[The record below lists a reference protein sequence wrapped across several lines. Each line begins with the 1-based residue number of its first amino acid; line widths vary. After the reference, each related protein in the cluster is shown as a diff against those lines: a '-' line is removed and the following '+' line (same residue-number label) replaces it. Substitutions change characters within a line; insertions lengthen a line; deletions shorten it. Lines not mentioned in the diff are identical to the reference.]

1 MEPQSGLALE
11 RQKLVQQYFDESAQA
26 KIEEKYQF
34 SILEENKIWMF
45 PRWGGPRTNPYRLS
59 ALGLKIFKAYSSRTA
74 LEVPLVTRELSFLP
88 VRVTVAISQ
97 SLTEP
102 YYIDTYRLFLFGE
115 NDQTWALMHDV
126 DVQKLYKAVA

>member
-1 MEPQSGLALE
+1 MALQSGPLLE
-11 RQKLVQQYFDESAQA
+11 RQQLVRQYFDESAQA
-26 KIEEKYQF
+26 KIREKYQF

-59 ALGLKIFKAYSSRTA
+59 AIGLKIFKAYSSRTA

-88 VRVTVAISQ
+88 VRIMVAISQ

-102 YYIDTYRLFLFGE
+102 YYVDTYRLILFGE

>member
-1 MEPQSGLALE
+1 MEPQSGPALE

-26 KIEEKYQF
+26 KIEGKYQF

-74 LEVPLVTRELSFLP
+74 LEVPLVTQELSFLP
-88 VRVTVAISQ
+88 VRITVAIAQ

-126 DVQKLYKAVA
+126 DIEKLYKAVA

>member
-1 MEPQSGLALE
+1 MAPQSGLALE
-11 RQKLVQQYFDESAQA
+11 RQQLVQRYFDESAQA
-26 KIEEKYQF
+26 KIREKYQF

-59 ALGLKIFKAYSSRTA
+59 AMGLKIFKAYSSRTA

-102 YYIDTYRLFLFGE
+102 YYIDTYRLILFGE
-115 NDQTWALMHDV
+115 NDQTWALMHDL

>member
-1 MEPQSGLALE
+1 MEPQSGPLLE
-11 RQKLVQQYFDESAQA
+11 RQQLVQQYFDESAQA
-26 KIEEKYQF
+26 KIQEKYQF

-59 ALGLKIFKAYSSRTA
+59 ALGLKIFKAYSSRPA

-88 VRVTVAISQ
+88 IRFTVAISQ

-102 YYIDTYRLFLFGE
+102 YFIDTYRLFLFGE
-115 NDQTWALMHDV
+115 NDQTWALMYDL

>member
-1 MEPQSGLALE
+1 MALQSGPLLE
-11 RQKLVQQYFDESAQA
+11 RQQLVRQYFDESAQA
-26 KIEEKYQF
+26 KIREKYQF

-59 ALGLKIFKAYSSRTA
+59 AIGLKIFKAYSSRTA

-88 VRVTVAISQ
+88 VRIMVAISQ

-102 YYIDTYRLFLFGE
+102 YYVDTYRLILFGE
-115 NDQTWALMHDV
+115 NDQTWALIHDV

>member
-1 MEPQSGLALE
+1 MAPQFGLALE
-11 RQKLVQQYFDESAQA
+11 RQQLVQQYFDESAQA
-26 KIEEKYQF
+26 KIQEKYEF

-59 ALGLKIFKAYSSRTA
+59 AIGLKIFKAYSSRTA
-74 LEVPLVTRELSFLP
+74 LEVPLVTQELSFLP
-88 VRVTVAISQ
+88 VRITVAISQ

-102 YYIDTYRLFLFGE
+102 YYIDTYRLILFGE

>member
-1 MEPQSGLALE
+1 MAPQSGLSLE
-11 RQKLVQQYFDESAQA
+11 RQQLVQQYFDESAQA
-26 KIEEKYQF
+26 KIQEKYEF

-45 PRWGGPRTNPYRLS
+45 PRWGGPRSNPYRLS

-74 LEVPLVTRELSFLP
+74 LEVPLVTQELSFLP
-88 VRVTVAISQ
+88 VRIMVAISQ

-102 YYIDTYRLFLFGE
+102 YYVDTYRLILFGE

>member
-1 MEPQSGLALE
+1 MEPQSGPLLE
-11 RQKLVQQYFDESAQA
+11 RQQLVRQYFDESAQA
-26 KIEEKYQF
+26 KIREKYQF

-59 ALGLKIFKAYSSRTA
+59 AIGLKIFKAYSSRTA

-88 VRVTVAISQ
+88 VRIMVAISQ

-102 YYIDTYRLFLFGE
+102 YYVDTYRLILFGE
-115 NDQTWALMHDV
+115 NDQTWALIHDV

>member
-1 MEPQSGLALE
+1 MAPQFGLALE
-11 RQKLVQQYFDESAQA
+11 RQQLVQQYFDESAQA
-26 KIEEKYQF
+26 KIQEKYQF

-59 ALGLKIFKAYSSRTA
+59 AIGLKIFKAYSSRTA
-74 LEVPLVTRELSFLP
+74 LEVPLVTQELSFLP
-88 VRVTVAISQ
+88 VRITVAISQ

-102 YYIDTYRLFLFGE
+102 YYIDTYRLILFGE

>member
-1 MEPQSGLALE
+1 MEPQSGLALD

-26 KIEEKYQF
+26 KIQEKYQF

-45 PRWGGPRTNPYRLS
+45 PRWGGPRSNPYRLS
-59 ALGLKIFKAYSSRTA
+59 AIGLKIFKAYSSRTA

-88 VRVTVAISQ
+88 VRIMVAISQ

-102 YYIDTYRLFLFGE
+102 YYVDTYRLILFGE

>member
-1 MEPQSGLALE
+1 MAPQSGLALE
-11 RQKLVQQYFDESAQA
+11 RQQLVQRYFDESAQA

-59 ALGLKIFKAYSSRTA
+59 AIGLKIFKAYSSRTA
-74 LEVPLVTRELSFLP
+74 LEVPLVTQELSFLP
-88 VRVTVAISQ
+88 VRITVAISQ

-102 YYIDTYRLFLFGE
+102 YYIDTYRLILFGE

>member
-11 RQKLVQQYFDESAQA
+11 RQKLLQQYFDESVQA
-26 KIEEKYQF
+26 KIQEKYQF

-59 ALGLKIFKAYSSRTA
+59 ALGLKIFKAYSSRPA

-126 DVQKLYKAVA
+126 DVEKLYKAVA

>member
-1 MEPQSGLALE
+1 MAPQSGLALE
-11 RQKLVQQYFDESAQA
+11 RQQLVQQYFDESAQA
-26 KIEEKYQF
+26 KIEEKYEF

-45 PRWGGPRTNPYRLS
+45 PRWGGPRSNPYRLS
-59 ALGLKIFKAYSSRTA
+59 AIGLKIFKAYSSRTA
-74 LEVPLVTRELSFLP
+74 LEVPLVTQELSFLP
-88 VRVTVAISQ
+88 VRIMVAISQ

-102 YYIDTYRLFLFGE
+102 YYVDTYRLILFGE

>member
-1 MEPQSGLALE
+1 MAPQFGLALE
-11 RQKLVQQYFDESAQA
+11 RQQLVQQYFDESAQA

-59 ALGLKIFKAYSSRTA
+59 AIGLKIFKAYSSRTA
-74 LEVPLVTRELSFLP
+74 LEVPLVTQELSFLP
-88 VRVTVAISQ
+88 VRITVAISQ

-102 YYIDTYRLFLFGE
+102 YYIDTYRLILFGE

>member
-1 MEPQSGLALE
+1 MEPQSGPALE
-11 RQKLVQQYFDESAQA
+11 RQQLVQQYFDESAQA
-26 KIEEKYQF
+26 KIREKYQF

-59 ALGLKIFKAYSSRTA
+59 EIGLKIFKAYSSSTA

-88 VRVTVAISQ
+88 IRVTVAIAQ

-102 YYIDTYRLFLFGE
+102 YYIDTYRLILFGE

>member
-1 MEPQSGLALE
+1 MEPQSGPLLE
-11 RQKLVQQYFDESAQA
+11 RQQLVQQYFDESAQA

-59 ALGLKIFKAYSSRTA
+59 ALGLKIFKAYSSRTS
-74 LEVPLVTRELSFLP
+74 LEVPLVTQELSFLP
-88 VRVTVAISQ
+88 VRITVAIAQ

>member
-1 MEPQSGLALE
+1 MAPQSGLALE
-11 RQKLVQQYFDESAQA
+11 RQQLVQRYFDESAQA

-59 ALGLKIFKAYSSRTA
+59 AIGLKIFKAYSSRTA
-74 LEVPLVTRELSFLP
+74 LEVPLVTQELSFLP
-88 VRVTVAISQ
+88 VRITVAISQ

-102 YYIDTYRLFLFGE
+102 YYIDTYRLLLFGE

>member
-1 MEPQSGLALE
+1 MEPQSGPALE
-11 RQKLVQQYFDESAQA
+11 RQQLVQQYFDESAQT
-26 KIEEKYQF
+26 KIQEKYQF

-59 ALGLKIFKAYSSRTA
+59 EIGLKIFKAYSSRTA

-88 VRVTVAISQ
+88 IRVTVAIAQ

-102 YYIDTYRLFLFGE
+102 YYIDTYRLILFGE

-126 DVQKLYKAVA
+126 DIEKLYKAVA

>member
-11 RQKLVQQYFDESAQA
+11 RQQLVQQYFDESAQA
-26 KIEEKYQF
+26 KIREKYQF

-45 PRWGGPRTNPYRLS
+45 PRWGGPRSNPYRLS
-59 ALGLKIFKAYSSRTA
+59 AIGLKIFKAYSSRAA
-74 LEVPLVTRELSFLP
+74 LEVPLVTHELSFLP
-88 VRVTVAISQ
+88 VRITVAISQ

-102 YYIDTYRLFLFGE
+102 YYIDTYRLILFGE

>member
-1 MEPQSGLALE
+1 MEPQSGPALE
-11 RQKLVQQYFDESAQA
+11 RQQLVQQYFDESAQT
-26 KIEEKYQF
+26 KIQEKYQF

-45 PRWGGPRTNPYRLS
+45 PRWGGPRSNPYRLS
-59 ALGLKIFKAYSSRTA
+59 EIGLKIFKAYSSRTA

-88 VRVTVAISQ
+88 IRVTVAIAQ

-102 YYIDTYRLFLFGE
+102 YYIDTYRLILFGE

-126 DVQKLYKAVA
+126 DIEKLYKAVA

>member
-1 MEPQSGLALE
+1 MEPQSGPALE
-11 RQKLVQQYFDESAQA
+11 RQQLVQQYFDESAQA
-26 KIEEKYQF
+26 KIQEKYQF

-59 ALGLKIFKAYSSRTA
+59 ALGLKIFKAYSSRPA

-88 VRVTVAISQ
+88 VRVTVAIAQ

>member
-11 RQKLVQQYFDESAQA
+11 RQQLVQQYFGESSQA
-26 KIEEKYQF
+26 KIREKYEF

-45 PRWGGPRTNPYRLS
+45 PRWGGLRSNPYRLS
-59 ALGLKIFKAYSSRTA
+59 AIGLKIFKAYSSRAA
-74 LEVPLVTRELSFLP
+74 LEVPMVTHELSFLP
-88 VRVTVAISQ
+88 VRIMVAISQ

-102 YYIDTYRLFLFGE
+102 YYIDTYRLILFGE